1 MPFEILHKHSETE
14 QDRKDLYGWGDGIDI
29 WDVWEL
35 GVKWLPQTHHFIGY
49 EDGKAVAHAG
59 TLRHVVHHNGS
70 DLCLGGLKSVL
81 TSPDAR
87 GKGYG
92 SKVIQA
98 ATDHMAQELSV
109 NFGLL
114 FCKESLL
121 EFYTDLGW
129 EHVTNDVII
138 IHPEDGKKPWPREV
152 MIHKVGPAEWPTETI
167 DLDSFPW

>member
-14 QDRKDLYGWGDGIDI
+14 QDRKDLYGWGDGIDM

-35 GVKWLPQTHHFIGY
+35 RVKWLPQTHHFIGY
-49 EDGKAVAHAG
+49 EDGNAVAHAG
-59 TLRHVVHHNGS
+59 TLRHVVRHKGN

-81 TSPDAR
+81 TAPEAR

-92 SKVIQA
+92 SKVIRA

-109 NFGLL
+109 DFGLL

-121 EFYTDLGW
+121 EFYADLGW
-129 EHVTNDVII
+129 EHVANDVLI

-152 MIHKVGPAEWPTETI
+152 MIYKVGPTEWPIETI